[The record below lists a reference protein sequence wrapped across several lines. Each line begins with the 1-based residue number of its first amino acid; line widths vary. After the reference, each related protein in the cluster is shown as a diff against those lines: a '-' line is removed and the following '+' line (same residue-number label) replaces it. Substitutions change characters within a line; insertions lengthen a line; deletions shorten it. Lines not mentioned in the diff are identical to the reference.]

1 MIQYD
6 AFSRIG
12 VWRERVD
19 SDEVENGL
27 SQALFFQ
34 ISSPTLRS
42 KNHRSTDGAKLVKS
56 AIRLPHHAFR
66 LAHRKTNGEVG

>member
-1 MIQYD
+1 MIGFSVIPSPAWIQYD

-27 SQALFFQ
+27 SQALFFFKFL
-34 ISSPTLRS
+34 SNT
-42 KNHRSTDGAKLVKS
+42 AV
-56 AIRLPHHAFR
+56 
-66 LAHRKTNGEVG
+66 